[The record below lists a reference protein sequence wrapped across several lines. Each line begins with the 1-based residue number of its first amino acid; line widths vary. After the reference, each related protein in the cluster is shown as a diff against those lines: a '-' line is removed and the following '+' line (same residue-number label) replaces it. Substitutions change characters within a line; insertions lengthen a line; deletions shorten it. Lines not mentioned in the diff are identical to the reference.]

1 MFLLFKKVPEGFV
14 PLPSLALVSTFCA
27 KVIITKINLG
37 DTNLIQ
43 SFHKIMDDI
52 TERLCLLLFCDWT
65 PILDSRVL
73 PSFLKRANCL
83 LSLSQFYRSV
93 FQSRQASG
101 GGGGGGGK
109 WQHDMFQGGFNGV
122 SQAQTPAKSGG
133 SKLLISNLDYGVS
146 DDDIKV
152 NAYCCDCMLSTFSF
166 IMYTFHNFVS
176 VMYLTDIIISLG
188 HFVLPIIIPL
198 FLLN

>member
-1 MFLLFKKVPEGFV
+1 M
-14 PLPSLALVSTFCA
+14 
-27 KVIITKINLG
+27 
-37 DTNLIQ
+37 
-43 SFHKIMDDI
+43 
-52 TERLCLLLFCDWT
+52 
-65 PILDSRVL
+65 DSRAL

-152 NAYCCDCMLSTFSF
+152 NAYCYVCMLSTFSF

-176 VMYLTDIIISLG
+176 VMYLIDTIISLAI
-188 HFVLPIIIPL
+188 LCYPL